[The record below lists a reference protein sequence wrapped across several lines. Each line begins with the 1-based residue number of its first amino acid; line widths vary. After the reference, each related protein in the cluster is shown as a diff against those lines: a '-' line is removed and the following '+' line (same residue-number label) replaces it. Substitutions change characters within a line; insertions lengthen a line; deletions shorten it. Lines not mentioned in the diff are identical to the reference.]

1 MVFSFNVL
9 DIPPTR
15 FIIRNMNYYALEVKN
30 MNKKILLFG
39 VDETQQAKIK
49 VFCDSLSIEVDPV
62 EKKDYNQ
69 PISSIVGFPKT
80 KSPFNRRSKGKIHS
94 NDAGVLQPYHMT
106 GFPEPMMVFCNLEQ
120 EDLNHYLEGYND
132 AGIDRISL
140 KAIVTPYNISWTP
153 EQLFEELLEEHQAM
167 TQKN

>member
-1 MVFSFNVL
+1 
-9 DIPPTR
+9 
-15 FIIRNMNYYALEVKN
+15 MNYYALEVKK

-106 GFPEPMMVFCNLEQ
+106 GFPEPMMVFCNLVQ
-120 EDLNHYLEGYND
+120 DDLDQYLSGYAT
-132 AGIDRISL
+132 AGIEKVPL
-140 KAIVTPYNISWTP
+140 KAILTPHNISWTP
-153 EQLFEELLEEHQAM
+153 EQLFDELMAEHKAM
-167 TQKN
+167 TQKK